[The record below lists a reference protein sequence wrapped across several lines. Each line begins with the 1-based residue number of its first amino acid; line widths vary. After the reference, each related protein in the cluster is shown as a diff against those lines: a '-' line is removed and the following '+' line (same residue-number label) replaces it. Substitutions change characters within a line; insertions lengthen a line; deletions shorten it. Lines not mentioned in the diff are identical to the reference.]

1 MPRYHTCGVPGCE
14 NKGTFMLPPKEPI
27 REDWYRILHL
37 SRKSNSHRICGDH
50 FDARDI
56 GISGTKLRRNVKPTR
71 NLPLNQN
78 PSEQPIQQLKQSS
91 TDDDPLEFQ
100 RGDVGFVMQNEID
113 TQAIYLCDLCSFKCN
128 DIKEYE
134 YHCAALCNHHIIA
147 MEEQTKKHDSVPK
160 EVVLC
165 DKPNEIDLKTDYV
178 SLTTTKT
185 DLSLSFSYPILF
197 PHISNLSFHIRFL

>member
-37 SRKSNSHRICGDH
+37 SRKSNSHRVCGDH

-71 NLPLNQN
+71 NLPLDQN
-78 PSEQPIQQLKQSS
+78 SSEHPIQQFELEKQSS
-91 TDDDPLEFQ
+91 TDDDQLEFQ
-100 RGDVGFVMQNEID
+100 GSEED

-128 DIKEYE
+128 DIREYE

-147 MEEQTKKHDSVPK
+147 MEEQTKKHDTVPK
-160 EVVLC
+160 ELVLP

-178 SLTTTKT
+178 SLATTNP
-185 DLSLSFSYPILF
+185 DLILSFSYPILF
-197 PHISNLSFHIRFL
+197 PYISNLSFHIRFL